1 MKDVAIFIPSR
12 NVANTLTKVLDRIP
26 DDIKNQ
32 VGEIFIIDNDSK
44 DRTYLIGVEYKEKNQ
59 MHNLKVYK
67 SEKNLGYGGSQK
79 KAYQYVIDK
88 GFKIIIML
96 HGDAQYPPE
105 NLKNLLIPLMN
116 EEADLVFGSRISSD
130 PLGGGMPLWRF
141 IGNKL
146 LTKIENR
153 VLGINLSEYHS
164 GFRGFKVSS
173 LEKLPIKLLSND
185 YHFDTEIIIQFVQAK
200 MKIIEV
206 PIPTHYGHDSK
217 GPTIIQTLKYSINI
231 LIDMLKLTSHKS
243 GIWKQKKFDVL

>member
-12 NVANTLTKVLDRIP
+12 NVANTLSKVLDRIP

-59 MHNLKVYK
+59 MHNLKIYK
-67 SEKNLGYGGSQK
+67 NEKNLGYGGSQK
-79 KAYQYVIDK
+79 KAYQYAIDK

-116 EEADLVFGSRISSD
+116 EEADLVFGSRIIND

-164 GFRGFKVSS
+164 GFRGFKISS

-217 GPTIIQTLKYSINI
+217 SPTIIQTLKYSINI
-231 LIDMLKLTSHKS
+231 LIDMLQLTSHKS

>member
-67 SEKNLGYGGSQK
+67 NEKNLGYGGSQK
-79 KAYQYVIDK
+79 KAYQYAIDK

-116 EEADLVFGSRISSD
+116 EEADLVFGSRMSSD

-185 YHFDTEIIIQFVQAK
+185 YHFDTEIIIQLVQAK

-206 PIPTHYGHDSK
+206 PIPTHYGHDAKSL
-217 GPTIIQTLKYSINI
+217 TIIQTLKYSINI